1 MKNIEQ
7 IAISWLTRE
16 EEGLNKKE
24 KSELNFWLNSNEIHK
39 KIYEENKSIRRVF
52 KSLPSQLKDELACKA
67 KKGAKKT
74 KIIEK
79 IKPLAAAAIF
89 ILALGFGSFKYNEF
103 VSPTYS
109 NHLVS
114 QNSINKNILLPDN
127 TKIVLDK
134 NSDIEINYFKNKR
147 EIKFNEGR
155 AMFYVAKDKT
165 KVFTIDIKNT
175 EIKVLGTAFEVDKFD
190 KKISIKVKEGLVKI
204 SKENNNN
211 KYETIALLKK
221 EDSLLLDENS
231 NILSLNKI
239 QINKI
244 ANWEEGYI
252 LFNDTPLQEAI
263 KQFSRYNE
271 IEASFENYDISQT
284 AITGKFQL
292 NEFDSFI
299 KALPKIYALKIEK
312 KNKKIKFFKN

>member
-1 MKNIEQ
+1 MKSIEKV
-7 IAISWLTRE
+7 AISWLTRE
-16 EEGLNKKE
+16 EEGLNEKE
-24 KSELNFWLNSNEIHK
+24 KSELNFWLNSNENHK
-39 KIYEENKSIRRVF
+39 KTYEENKSIRKAF

-134 NSDIEINYFKNKR
+134 NSDIEVNYFKNKR

-165 KVFTIDIKNT
+165 KVFTIKVNHT
-175 EIKVLGTAFEVDKFD
+175 QIKVLGTAFEVDKFD
-190 KKISIKVKEGLVKI
+190 NKISIKVKEGLVKI
-204 SKENNNN
+204 SKENNN
-211 KYETIALLKK
+211 KHETIALLKK

-244 ANWEEGYI
+244 ANWEKGYI
-252 LFNDTPLQEAI
+252 LLDNTPLEEAI

-271 IEASFENYDISQT
+271 IKVSFENYRVTQIP
-284 AITGKFQL
+284 ITGKFTL

-312 KNKKIKFFKN
+312 KSNEIKFLEN

>member
-1 MKNIEQ
+1 MKSIEKV
-7 IAISWLTRE
+7 AISWLTRE
-16 EEGLNKKE
+16 EEGLNEKE
-24 KSELNFWLNSNEIHK
+24 KSELNFWLNSNENHK
-39 KIYEENKSIRRVF
+39 KTYEENKSIRKAF

-109 NHLVS
+109 NHLIS

-134 NSDIEINYFKNKR
+134 NSDIEVNYFKNKR

-165 KVFTIDIKNT
+165 KVFTIDINHT
-175 EIKVLGTAFEVDKFD
+175 QIKVLGTAFEVDKFD
-190 KKISIKVKEGLVKI
+190 NKISIKVKEGLVKI
-204 SKENNNN
+204 SKENNN
-211 KYETIALLKK
+211 KHETIALLKK
-221 EDSLLLDENS
+221 EDSLLLDESS

-244 ANWEEGYI
+244 ANWEKGYI
-252 LFNDTPLQEAI
+252 LLDNTPLEEAI

-271 IEASFENYDISQT
+271 IKVSFENYRVTQIP
-284 AITGKFQL
+284 ITGKFTL

-312 KNKKIKFFKN
+312 KSNEIKFLEN